1 MSDFDVSILL
11 SGPYHELLLKG
22 LILSLVLLGVTL
34 LLSLPLSLLIALL
47 RLSPLA
53 PLRTIAWL
61 FVESIR
67 NVPLLA
73 HMLFW
78 YFGAP
83 ELLPESLREW
93 LYGHSFEAIAA
104 VVALTLYTSAYM
116 SEDMRSGI
124 RAVPR
129 VQFEASRALGL
140 GFLASLRLVVLPQA
154 LRVTVPPLVSQT
166 LNLWKNT
173 SIATVIGAA
182 ELMYQAAKVETATFR
197 SFEPFVFATVAYLT
211 LSLLITGLGAWY
223 QRCHPVRAI

>member
-34 LLSLPLSLLIALL
+34 LLSLPLALLIALL

-154 LRVTVPPLVSQT
+154 LRITVPPLVSQT

>member
-34 LLSLPLSLLIALL
+34 LLSLPLALLIALL

>member
-34 LLSLPLSLLIALL
+34 LLSLPLALLIALL

-154 LRVTVPPLVSQT
+154 LRITVPPLVSQT

-197 SFEPFVFATVAYLT
+197 SFEPFVFATVAYIT